1 MIDPLSKTVLKQERV
16 SLPALVAVGAIH
28 IGLLWI
34 MLQAAAPS
42 LQASRN
48 VVYQILSPITRLR
61 ELVPSAPAVVQRAIR
76 EVRGPIATVN
86 AVQEKK
92 PIERPP
98 EQKRHVVLEAQPEA
112 KPVQLAQETVPV
124 VVPAVV

>member
-1 MIDPLSKTVLKQERV
+1 MIDPLSNTVLKQERV
-16 SLPALVAVGAIH
+16 SLPALVAVGVIH

-34 MLQAAAPS
+34 MLQATPS

-76 EVRGPIATVN
+76 EVRGPIAAVN
-86 AVQEKK
+86 AVQEKR
-92 PIERPP
+92 PTEPPP
-98 EQKRHVVLEAQPEA
+98 EKKRHIVPDALPEV

>member
-34 MLQAAAPS
+34 MLQAAPS
-42 LQASRN
+42 LQVSRN

-76 EVRGPIATVN
+76 EVRGPIAAVN

-92 PIERPP
+92 PA
-98 EQKRHVVLEAQPEA
+98 EQIGRAHV
-112 KPVQLAQETVPV
+112 
-124 VVPAVV
+124 